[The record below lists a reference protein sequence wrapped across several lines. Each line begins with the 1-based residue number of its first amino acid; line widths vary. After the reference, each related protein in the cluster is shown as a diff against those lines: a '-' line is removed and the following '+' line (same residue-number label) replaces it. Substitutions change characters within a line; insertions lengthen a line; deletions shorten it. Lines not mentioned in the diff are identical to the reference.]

1 MSRINKGQRFI
12 LRPIRIAGCAKMIT
26 TNDNFVV
33 LKELA
38 LKLLVNNKSSS
49 VIGFM
54 IKERDGSGKEIMK
67 EQFFKKDKN
76 DQQ

>member
-12 LRPIRIAGCAKMIT
+12 LRPIRIVGCAKMIT
-26 TNDNFVV
+26 SSDRFET
-33 LKELA
+33 LKEMA
-38 LKLLVNNKSSS
+38 LKLLISNKSSS

-54 IKERDGSGKEIMK
+54 IKERDGSGTEIIK

-76 DQQ
+76 D

>member
-26 TNDNFVV
+26 SSDRFEA
-33 LKELA
+33 LKEIA
-38 LKLLVNNKSSS
+38 LKLLISNKSSS
-49 VIGFM
+49 IIGFM
-54 IKERDGSGKEIMK
+54 IKERDGSGTEIIK